1 MSKLP
6 ASLSGQE
13 LRKALERAGFVLV
26 RQRGS
31 HMVLRRETPK
41 ARVII
46 PNHKTIRPRTLSQ
59 ILKAADLTVEA
70 LLELL

>member
-1 MSKLP
+1 
-6 ASLSGQE
+6 LSGQE

-46 PNHKTIRPRTLSQ
+46 PNHKTIRPGTLSQ